1 MQWCCEAPTV
11 PNGVGVW
18 PDTNPNAF
26 GKCWGNYLYKSIPKR
41 PLYADKLIPK
51 CPEAHCIVQ
60 DRGRMGLNFS
70 PVIRVR
76 V

>member
-1 MQWCCEAPTV
+1 MV
-11 PNGVGVW
+11 PNGVGVR
-18 PDTNPNAF
+18 PDTNPNAL

-41 PLYADKLIPK
+41 PVYADKLIPK

-60 DRGRMGLNFS
+60 DRGKVGWKFS
-70 PVIRVR
+70 PVIRVG